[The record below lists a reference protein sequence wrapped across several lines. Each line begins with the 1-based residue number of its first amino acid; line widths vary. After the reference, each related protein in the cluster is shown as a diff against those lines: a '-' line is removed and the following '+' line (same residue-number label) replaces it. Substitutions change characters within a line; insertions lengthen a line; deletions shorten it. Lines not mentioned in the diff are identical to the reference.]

1 MPAPLSRVEKIVAEN
16 LEKTSDS
23 DEIGKLL
30 GLTLYNLNNLS
41 INAESGQVMRKSS
54 ELL

>member
-1 MPAPLSRVEKIVAEN
+1 MSTTLSSWKTIVVKK

-30 GLTLYNLNNLS
+30 GLS
-41 INAESGQVMRKSS
+41 
-54 ELL
+54 